1 MRDQRP
7 VFLNLFQ
14 FRFPV
19 PAVMSVA
26 HRASGVLMVLVIP
39 ALVYLL
45 DLSLKS
51 EEGFQQVRALLDN
64 IWVELFLVV
73 LAWGLMHHLFAGI
86 RYLGLDFDLGIER
99 AQGRAT
105 AWLVL
110 IMAALV
116 AAVFAGWLFL

>member
-1 MRDQRP
+1 MQDQRP
-7 VFLNLFQ
+7 VFLNLLQ

-45 DLSLKS
+45 DLSLAS
-51 EEGFQQVRALLDN
+51 EQGFQQVRELLGN
-64 IWVELFLVV
+64 GWVRLFLIL

-86 RYLGLDFDLGIER
+86 RYLCLDFDLGIEK
-99 AQGRAT
+99 AQGRFT
-105 AWLVL
+105 AWVVL
-110 IMAALV
+110 IAAVVV
-116 AAVFAGWLFL
+116 AAIFGGWLYL